1 MVAALDAGDV
11 DGALLHIVESVPD
24 ADTATRERLREV
36 AVALFERLGPD
47 DPLVPA
53 YRRRLA
59 AALY

>member
-1 MVAALDAGDV
+1 MRL
-11 DGALLHIVESVPD
+11 IVEAVP
-24 ADTATRERLREV
+24 AAAPAERERLREV

-47 DPLVPA
+47 DPLVGT